1 MQACDG
7 EFHTSKGSNDS
18 LPLVFFLQYHALVV
32 MCVLCVLTT
41 IPAAIMDMLAAYML
55 HQTEFSRCLHTGDT
69 DLAVDCD
76 STTCPYLHLPPNTC
90 YCCYL
95 YHHRKT
101 RGCHTPF
108 LLDKPTY
115 YEGVESCSVLSDRLN
130 PMLTIVGLLC
140 IVSTALNIIFLFKNR
155 PVRYY
160 VKNEKG
166 REEEVEE
173 VGEGEESEGE
183 GEEEERGL
191 LRKVSSGGKVRRDN
205 GDKRA
210 DIIYTA
216 ANMEETIN

>member
-1 MQACDG
+1 
-7 EFHTSKGSNDS
+7 
-18 LPLVFFLQYHALVV
+18 
-32 MCVLCVLTT
+32 
-41 IPAAIMDMLAAYML
+41 
-55 HQTEFSRCLHTGDT
+55 
-69 DLAVDCD
+69 
-76 STTCPYLHLPPNTC
+76 
-90 YCCYL
+90 
-95 YHHRKT
+95 
-101 RGCHTPF
+101 
-108 LLDKPTY
+108 
-115 YEGVESCSVLSDRLN
+115 
-130 PMLTIVGLLC
+130 MLTIVGLLC

-166 REEEVEE
+166 KEEEVEE
-173 VGEGEESEGE
+173 EEGEGEESE